1 MEITHDFEVHLWIQL
16 SLVHGDALSLVYG
29 LAGVPVLSA
38 TREGM
43 SLACVSTQHADHP
56 SLNCLGP
63 NMGEL
68 PSYGKQS
75 LERPFFRGW
84 LVCVGGVSAKRAGDT
99 SSAPSGGVSVQRG
112 GSEPFAGVG
121 SMAPFC
127 LWIRQTQQDS
137 GSSVLDFD

>member
-75 LERPFFRGW
+75 LERPFFRGC
-84 LVCVGGVSAKRAGDT
+84 LVCVGGVSAKREETHLQHPVEGFLSREVAQSPLLGWGAWLL
-99 SSAPSGGVSVQRG
+99 SASGYVRPNRTVALQ
-112 GSEPFAGVG
+112 
-121 SMAPFC
+121 C
-127 LWIRQTQQDS
+127 
-137 GSSVLDFD
+137 